1 MIGTVPLM
9 QLCLENF
16 EVVVAPGSG
25 EPFAAGRGSESCVGG
40 VRVWAGSLSA
50 VHCLLENIDHLL
62 CMHAFVCSLSIHRF

>member
-9 QLCLENF
+9 QLCLANF

-40 VRVWAGSLSA
+40 CRGVGGVIEQI
-50 VHCLLENIDHLL
+50 CIMQILLTLL
-62 CMHAFVCSLSIHRF
+62 CMHAYVCSLSTHKF